1 MKTRDRNATAERQPL
16 KFSQED
22 FQGRFGA
29 GQVQTPL
36 ATMASVW
43 MLSEL
48 VFPVAGSKQHLGYT
62 PFSIWKLTKKK
73 KKRLKLFLFFPISFS
88 SIIFLFFCKGE
99 NVFQFFVEIC

>member
-48 VFPVAGSKQHLGYT
+48 GICCCWLETASWIHTFQHLEIKKEEKEIKT
-62 PFSIWKLTKKK
+62 FS
-73 KKRLKLFLFFPISFS
+73 LFPYFFFFYYFL
-88 SIIFLFFCKGE
+88 IFLQGRECLP
-99 NVFQFFVEIC
+99 VFR